1 VSDHYQLAFTLS
13 LAVTAGSLGHMIG
26 LRNGIRKERERVN
39 YGMNIALSLLSSKAL
54 YLLNGWNRGDMSEE
68 YLLAGL
74 KEYAAAKKAK
84 RAEQTDAFIERL
96 NKRNEK
102 GTE

>member
-1 VSDHYQLAFTLS
+1 MNPYWLFAIPLAWLS
-13 LAVTAGSLGHMIG
+13 GYLVGQDAGRDAERKRVLDGVHM
-26 LRNGIRKERERVN
+26 
-39 YGMNIALSLLSSKAL
+39 AL
-54 YLLNGWNRGDMSEE
+54 YRLTSPLLGTLYRWIRAELTMDEATAE
-68 YLLAGL
+68 FD
-74 KEYAAAKKAK
+74 EYAAAKKAK

>member
-1 VSDHYQLAFTLS
+1 MNPYWLVAIPLAW
-13 LAVTAGSLGHMIG
+13 LAGYLVGQDAG
-26 LRNGIRKERERVN
+26 RATERKRVN

-74 KEYAAAKKAK
+74 KEYAAEKKAK
-84 RAEQTDAFIERL
+84 HEGEQQALLERL
-96 NKRNEK
+96 GRYSEK
-102 GTE
+102 QKERE